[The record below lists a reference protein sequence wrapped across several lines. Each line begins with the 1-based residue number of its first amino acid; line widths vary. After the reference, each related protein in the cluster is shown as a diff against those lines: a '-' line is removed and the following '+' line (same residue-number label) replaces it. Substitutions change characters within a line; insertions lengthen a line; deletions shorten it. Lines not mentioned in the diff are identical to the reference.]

1 MSDSAGRRS
10 KSHDSAYLAEYYDL
24 RAKADAMVLNAQDD
38 AKIYI
43 SALKKQVESYY
54 PLDHHGQHLI
64 VLDVGTGTG
73 RVLANLATDAV
84 RDNIP
89 LSNVEFI
96 GVDEKPSMI
105 HRALAVQQETPSM
118 SHVGRID
125 WLVGEALHLISA
137 ELLETHIN
145 QVDLLLS
152 ASGSASFL
160 TRSGELLKFLAQAA
174 ALLRPRSGRF
184 YLSVKR
190 DLLSTQSATES
201 MGANETSTGLCKRE
215 EFWSELYENIVYRQ
229 LPIERPTVDGS
240 IKRALYQLQVIK
252 LTNAGHEEVVEE
264 THIESV
270 QRIWKE
276 PELLECFKEAGLECV
291 ETIQSSYETYYV
303 LKQAG

>member
-1 MSDSAGRRS
+1 MSDKS
-10 KSHDSAYLAEYYDL
+10 KNSAYLAEYYDL
-24 RAKADAMVLNAQDD
+24 QAKADVKTLNAQDD
-38 AKIYI
+38 AKIYL

-54 PLDHHGQHLI
+54 PLDHHGEHLV
-64 VLDVGTGTG
+64 VLDVCTGTG
-73 RVLANLATDAV
+73 RVLANLATDGV

-96 GVDEKPSMI
+96 GVDKEPSMI

-152 ASGSASFL
+152 AAGSVSLL
-160 TRSGELLKFLAQAA
+160 TRPGELLRFLAQAA

-184 YLSVKR
+184 YLSVRR
-190 DLLSTQSATES
+190 DLLSTQSTTDPMSENATY
-201 MGANETSTGLCKRE
+201 TGLCERRE
-215 EFWSELYENIVYRQ
+215 FPSGLYENIVYRQ
-229 LPIERPTVDGS
+229 LPIGSPTVEGS
-240 IKRALYQLQVIK
+240 IKKTPYQLQVIK
-252 LTNAGHEEVVEE
+252 WTKADHEEVIEE
-264 THIESV
+264 SHIESV
-270 QRIWKE
+270 QKIWEE
-276 PELLECFKEAGLECV
+276 PELLKCSKEAGLEFV
-291 ETIQSSYETYYV
+291 ETIHTLHETYYV